1 MTFGEG
7 EDEQMVRIGTQN
19 SEELNVITNK
29 KGGTRDSQV
38 HNERS
43 SKYIVNK
50 TGI

>member
-1 MTFGEG
+1 MFGG
-7 EDEQMVRIGTQN
+7 VGADEQMERIGTQK
-19 SEELNVITNK
+19 SEELNYITNK

-38 HNERS
+38 HNERT